1 MYLSTLST
9 PSWRAAHFKIV
20 AKNRRA
26 KFDYEIIDTL
36 EAGIILTGSEVKS
49 IRNGK
54 VSINEAFIGP
64 MTNSNDIYLFNS
76 DISPYAQ
83 ASYNNHEPKR
93 PRVLLLHKI
102 QRARFLNAI
111 QKKGMTLIPL
121 TMYFNHKGILK
132 ISIALAK
139 GKNLIDKRETIKK
152 REWSIEE
159 NRILRN
165 YNK

>member
-1 MYLSTLST
+1 MTTKMNSNEN
-9 PSWRAAHFKIV
+9 FKIV

-54 VSINEAFIGP
+54 VSINESFIGA
-64 MTNSNDIYLFNS
+64 MANSNDIYLFNS
-76 DISPYAQ
+76 DIAPYVQ

-93 PRVLLLHKI
+93 PRVLLLHKV
-102 QRARFLNAI
+102 QRAKLLNAI

-132 ISIALAK
+132 VSIALAK

-152 REWSIEE
+152 REWNIAE